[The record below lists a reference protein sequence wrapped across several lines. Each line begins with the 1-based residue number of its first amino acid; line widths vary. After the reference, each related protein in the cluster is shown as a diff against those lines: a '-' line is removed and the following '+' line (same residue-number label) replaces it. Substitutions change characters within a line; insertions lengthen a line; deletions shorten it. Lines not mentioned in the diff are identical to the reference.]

1 MFVRSSSYEALQF
14 SEAQALKPVSAILV
28 VAAAL
33 RRGVGGGVRLAG
45 GGALGVCG
53 SRRRQGV
60 GERAAGI

>member
-1 MFVRSSSYEALQF
+1 
-14 SEAQALKPVSAILV
+14 V

-33 RRGVGGGVRLAG
+33 RRGGGASARRGGGVRLAG

-60 GERAAGI
+60 GERAAGD